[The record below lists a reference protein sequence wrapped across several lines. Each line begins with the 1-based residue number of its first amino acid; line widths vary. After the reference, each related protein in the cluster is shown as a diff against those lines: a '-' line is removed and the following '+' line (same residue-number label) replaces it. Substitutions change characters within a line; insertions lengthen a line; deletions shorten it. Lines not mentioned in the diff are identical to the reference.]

1 MTKIQSFDGEARPSD
16 PKESADKGESGAGSD
31 GMRDT
36 APERALIGDGR
47 PPLYGPRVINLG
59 GTAANAAP

>member
-31 GMRDT
+31 GKRDT
-36 APERALIGDGR
+36 APERVQST
-47 PPLYGPRVINLG
+47 P
-59 GTAANAAP
+59 AARRYTGHEL